1 MTRFAT
7 ALCALDVSERDDIQ
21 FNFGKDLATDETIDE
36 AVVEVHVLHAGRDPD
51 AVALIDGDNRIGRVE
66 EGEWIDDESGVIV
79 LQRICAVDRPV
90 GTSYSLRCTVRTSL
104 DRELTAAGHIG
115 IKRL

>member
-21 FNFGKDLATDETIDE
+21 FNFANDLAADESIDD
-36 AVVEVHVLHAGRDPD
+36 ATVEVHVLHAGRDPD
-51 AVALIDGDNRIGRVE
+51 AAALIDGGNRIGRLE
-66 EGEWIDDESGVIV
+66 EGEWIDDEAGAIV
-79 LQRICAVDRPV
+79 LQRVSAVGRPV